1 MAARY
6 GVAIKA
12 PPAGGLAFRRMAS
25 ALSGF
30 ALIGVIV
37 LVGWAVRQW
46 GGLPENAEAVI
57 GRLVY
62 SVLTPCLLFTGVAT
76 AHLSVLFSEPLIVS
90 TVAACLCFGLYALIF
105 HGRDRG
111 TRIVGALAAGY
122 TNANYIGIP
131 VATYVLGNAAL
142 VVPIVMLQLLIITP
156 VALTLLEIAATGHA
170 PWRSVVT
177 APLRN
182 PLIVSVALGVL
193 VAATGLRLP
202 AVVFDPLARIGQAAV
217 PVVLIAFGMSLSGRR
232 ILAPGPDRAPTIAAV
247 ALKTAGMPAIAY
259 VLAVALGLTRQ
270 ETYAVTVLAGLPT
283 AQNIFLYGQ
292 RFQTGL
298 VLARDA
304 IFLST
309 IVCVPTL
316 LLIAL
321 VFTL

>member
-1 MAARY
+1 M
-6 GVAIKA
+6 V
-12 PPAGGLAFRRMAS
+12 S

-37 LVGWAVRQW
+37 LVGWAVRRW

-57 GRLVY
+57 SRLVY

-76 AHLSVLFSEPLIVS
+76 ADLKILFSEPLLVS
-90 TVAACLCFGLYALIF
+90 TAAACLCFGLQVLIMR
-105 HGRDRG
+105 GRDRG
-111 TRIVGALAAGY
+111 TQIMGALAAGY

-131 VATYVLGNAAL
+131 VATYVLGNATL

-156 VALTLLEIAATGHA
+156 VALTLLELAATGKA
-170 PWRSVVT
+170 SLRSVVT
-177 APLRN
+177 TPLRN
-182 PLIVSVALGVL
+182 PLIVAVVLGALVSV
-193 VAATGLRLP
+193 TGLRLP
-202 AVVFDPLARIGQAAV
+202 AVVADPITRIGQAAV

-232 ILAPGPDRAPTIAAV
+232 VLAPGPDRAATITAV
-247 ALKTAGMPAIAY
+247 ALKTAGMPALAF
-259 VLAVALGLTRQ
+259 VLAVALGLRRDA
-270 ETYAVTVLAGLPT
+270 TYAVTVLAGLPT
-283 AQNIFLYGQ
+283 AQNVFLYGQ

-309 IVCVPTL
+309 IVCVPAL

-321 VFTL
+321 LFTV